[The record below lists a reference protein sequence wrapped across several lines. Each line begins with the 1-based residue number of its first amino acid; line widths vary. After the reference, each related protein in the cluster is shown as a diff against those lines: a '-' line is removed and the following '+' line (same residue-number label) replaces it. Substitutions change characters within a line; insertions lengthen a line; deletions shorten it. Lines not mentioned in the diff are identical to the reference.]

1 MGIER
6 AATRWYLQ
14 RIAYENECSALE
26 TKLVEMQSKPQGP
39 ISNERAETERRLA
52 DIRAKLHAL
61 GPCPKAMMG

>member
-14 RIAYENECSALE
+14 RIAYENEIASLE
-26 TKLVEMQSKPQGP
+26 AKLGVEQNNPQKLESK
-39 ISNERAETERRLA
+39 ERAEALKQLA
-52 DIRAKLHAL
+52 DALSRLHAL

>member
-14 RIAYENECSALE
+14 RIMYEGEIATSEAKLRDAQNNQQRLE
-26 TKLVEMQSKPQGP
+26 
-39 ISNERAETERRLA
+39 SNERAETEKQLA
-52 DIRAKLHAL
+52 DALSRLHAL

>member
-14 RIAYENECSALE
+14 RIAYESEVASLEAKLDATQRNEQSLE
-26 TKLVEMQSKPQGP
+26 SK
-39 ISNERAETERRLA
+39 ERAEIEKQLAHILSRL
-52 DIRAKLHAL
+52 HTL

>member
-14 RIAYENECSALE
+14 RIAYESEVASIKAKFNVEQNPLQKLE
-26 TKLVEMQSKPQGP
+26 KE
-39 ISNERAETERRLA
+39 ERAEIEKQLEE
-52 DIRAKLHAL
+52 IYIKLHQL

>member
-14 RIAYENECSALE
+14 RIAYESEAAFLEAKINEDQNKSEGLE
-26 TKLVEMQSKPQGP
+26 SK
-39 ISNERAETERRLA
+39 ERAEIEKRLA
-52 DIRAKLHAL
+52 HILSRLHTL

>member
-14 RIAYENECSALE
+14 RIAYENEFSALE
-26 TKLVEMQSKPQGP
+26 NRLVEMQSKGQGP
-39 ISNERAETERRLA
+39 QSNERAETEKQRAHIL
-52 DIRAKLHAL
+52 AKLHAL

>member
-14 RIAYENECSALE
+14 RITYESEIATLE
-26 TKLVEMQSKPQGP
+26 AKLRDEQNNQQRLE
-39 ISNERAETERRLA
+39 SNERAKIEKQLA
-52 DIRAKLHAL
+52 DALSRLHAL

>member
-14 RIAYENECSALE
+14 RIAYESEVASLEAKLDATQRNEQSLE
-26 TKLVEMQSKPQGP
+26 SK
-39 ISNERAETERRLA
+39 ERAEIEKQLA
-52 DIRAKLHAL
+52 HILSRLHAL